1 MASEN
6 WTEPTMEYSNRAQ
19 MKTRLTFR
27 LLNYIVLCLFSSECQ
42 AQIEQHLLLEDWK
55 EHPLLLNEVNLQ
67 LLEQE
72 GVLDSCQADVLLAC
86 IHEAHFKS
94 YYQLQGLGCFDA
106 QTYER
111 LLLYTLLPSE
121 AGSSFPDQFYQAQA
135 FQGSFLLRVSFPGL
149 VWQGQELDTTSNQS
163 YLGNDFAIQQKLKLQ
178 LSDQLQFILNS
189 AKDRGEVLSW
199 SERQRGPD
207 FIACGLFYK
216 AQAPLTKIAIG
227 AYQFQWG
234 QGLQLWT
241 SRGMGRSIDLLQSVR
256 VAQGLKSY
264 NGTDEQRYLKGFAI
278 QYNHA
283 KHEYYGLFSVKQID
297 VPTQVDTLERAHFI
311 SSSTGLHR
319 TDLELQRQKQLQEK
333 IAAIAWQR
341 HGAQFKMG
349 SMLLFQQYTSNQFT
363 DSLGATFLK
372 YSPPFLLSLG
382 FQFSGTFK
390 NGYYY
395 FETTQLYQEKQPI
408 IESNA
413 LVCGAL
419 FHLHSKIQLGCQL
432 RYYGPTYSAFYEQ
445 GFRANK
451 LAQNEKGIFLN
462 LTYQLKKRIKWQS
475 YLDQYALYMLTSTAF
490 PFQSTQFRT
499 VLSYVPK
506 KTVLFQLNLQ
516 KQIGQALTFLK
527 VEATTEIKREL
538 TLNTGAQFGYERF
551 KQLSYSAHLTLQYH
565 QLGFPL
571 RMNAHVGA
579 FFIPEQGTAHYQMNY
594 HIGFGSTTM
603 QLIGQGYFLQTTSE
617 LHLKQNL
624 ALGLRCLYVS
634 KSAVFQLNSLGYNY
648 KNSSRNLQFDLQ
660 LKINF

>member
-1 MASEN
+1 MG
-6 WTEPTMEYSNRAQ
+6 YSNRAQ
-19 MKTRLTFR
+19 MITCLTHRFQF
-27 LLNYIVLCLFSSECQ
+27 LLVLCLFSSAHQ
-42 AQIEQHLLLEDWK
+42 AQIEQHLILEDWQ

-72 GVLDSCQADVLLAC
+72 GVLDSCQAHVLLEFIKA
-86 IHEAHFKS
+86 AQFKS
-94 YYQLQGLGCFDA
+94 YYQLQGLACFDA
-106 QTYER
+106 LAYER
-111 LLLYTLLPSE
+111 LLLYTILPSE
-121 AGSSFPDQFYQAQA
+121 AGSSFLDLFYQEQA
-135 FQGSFLLRVSFPGL
+135 FQGSFLLRVSFPSL
-149 VWQGQELDTTSNQS
+149 VWQGQELDTISSQNH
-163 YLGNDFAIQQKLKLQ
+163 LGNDFAIQQKLKLQ
-178 LSDQLQFILNS
+178 LSDQLQFIFNS
-189 AKDRGEVLSW
+189 AKDRGEALSW

-216 AQAPLTKIAIG
+216 AQAPLAKIAIG
-227 AYQFQWG
+227 TYQFQWG

-264 NGTDEQRYLKGFAI
+264 NGTDEQRFLNGVAI

-283 KHEYYGLFSVKQID
+283 KNEYFGLVSMKRID
-297 VPTQVDTLERAHFI
+297 VPAQVDTLERAHFI
-311 SSSTGLHR
+311 PNSSGLHR
-319 TDLELQRQKQLQEK
+319 TELELQRQKQLQEK
-333 IAAIAWQR
+333 IAGLAWQR
-341 HGAQFKMG
+341 NGALIKMG
-349 SMLLFQQYTSNQFT
+349 SMLLFQQYTINQFT

-382 FQFSGTFK
+382 FQLSGTFK
-390 NGYYY
+390 NSFYYL
-395 FETTQLYQEKQPI
+395 ETVQLYQEKL
-408 IESNA
+408 SVLHANA

-475 YLDQYALYMLTSTAF
+475 YLDQYAFYMITSKAF

-506 KTVLFQLNLQ
+506 KTVLFQFNLQ

-551 KQLSYSAHLTLQYH
+551 KPLSYSAHLTLQYH

-579 FFIPEQGTAHYQMNY
+579 FFIPEQGKTHYQMNY

-603 QLIGQGYFLQTTSE
+603 QLIGQGYFLQTTTE

-624 ALGLRCLYVS
+624 ALGLRCLWMS
-634 KSAVFQLNSLGYNY
+634 KSANFQLENQSFTYLPRSQ
-648 KNSSRNLQFDLQ
+648 KLQLDLQ

>member
-1 MASEN
+1 MASEDRN
-6 WTEPTMEYSNRAQ
+6 QFTMGYSNRAQ
-19 MKTRLTFR
+19 MITCLTHRFQF
-27 LLNYIVLCLFSSECQ
+27 LLVLCFFSSAHQ

-55 EHPLLLNEVNLQ
+55 EHPLLLNEINL
-67 LLEQE
+67 LRLEQE
-72 GVLDSCQADVLLAC
+72 RVIDSCQAHVLLEFIKA
-86 IHEAHFKS
+86 AQFKS
-94 YYQLQGLGCFDA
+94 YYQLQGLACFDA
-106 QTYER
+106 LAYER
-111 LLLYTLLPSE
+111 LLLYTILPSE
-121 AGSSFPDQFYQAQA
+121 AGSSFLDLFYQEQA
-135 FQGSFLLRVSFPGL
+135 FQGSFLIRVSFPSL
-149 VWQGQELDTTSNQS
+149 VWQGKELDTISSQN

-178 LSDQLQFILNS
+178 LSDQLQFIFNS
-189 AKDRGEVLSW
+189 AKDRGEALSW

-216 AQAPLTKIAIG
+216 AQAPLAKIAIG
-227 AYQFQWG
+227 TYQFQWG

-264 NGTDEQRYLKGFAI
+264 NGTDEKRFLNGVAI

-283 KHEYYGLFSVKQID
+283 KNEYFGLVSMKRID
-297 VPTQVDTLERAHFI
+297 VPAQVDTLEHAHFI
-311 SSSTGLHR
+311 TNSSGLHR
-319 TDLELQRQKQLQEK
+319 TELELQRQKQLQEK
-333 IAAIAWQR
+333 IAGLAWQR
-341 HGAQFKMG
+341 NGAQFKMG

-382 FQFSGTFK
+382 FQLSRTFK
-390 NGYYY
+390 NSFYYL
-395 FETTQLYQEKQPI
+395 ETVQLYQEKL
-408 IESNA
+408 SLLDANA

-475 YLDQYALYMLTSTAF
+475 YLDQYAFYMLTSKAF
-490 PFQSTQFRT
+490 PFQSMQFRT

-506 KTVLFQLNLQ
+506 KTVLFQFNLQ

-571 RMNAHVGA
+571 RMNAHMGA
-579 FFIPEQGTAHYQMNY
+579 FFIPEQGSAHYQMNY

-603 QLIGQGYFLQTTSE
+603 QLIGQGYFLQTTTE

-624 ALGLRCLYVS
+624 ALGLRCLWMS
-634 KSAVFQLNSLGYNY
+634 KSANFQLENQSFTYLPRSQ
-648 KNSSRNLQFDLQ
+648 KLQLDLQ

>member
-1 MASEN
+1 MANEDRN
-6 WTEPTMEYSNRAQ
+6 QFTMGYSNREQ
-19 MKTRLTFR
+19 MITCLTHRFQF
-27 LLNYIVLCLFSSECQ
+27 LLVLCLIPSAHQ

-55 EHPLLLNEVNLQ
+55 EHPLLLNEVNL
-67 LLEQE
+67 LRLEQG
-72 GVLDSCQADVLLAC
+72 GVIDSCQAHVLLEFINDAQ
-86 IHEAHFKS
+86 FKS
-94 YYQLQGLGCFDA
+94 YYQLQGLACFDA
-106 QTYER
+106 QAYER
-111 LLLYTLLPSE
+111 LLLYTILPSE
-121 AGSSFPDQFYQAQA
+121 AGSSFLDLFYQAQA
-135 FQGSFLLRVSFPGL
+135 FHGSFLLRVSFPSQ
-149 VWQGQELDTTSNQS
+149 VRQGQELDTISSQN

-178 LSDQLQFILNS
+178 LSDQLQFIFNS
-189 AKDRGEVLSW
+189 AKDRGEALSW

-216 AQAPLTKIAIG
+216 AQAPLAKIAIG

-264 NGTDEQRYLKGFAI
+264 NGTDEQRYLNGVAI

-297 VPTQVDTLERAHFI
+297 VPAQVDTLERAQFI
-311 SSSTGLHR
+311 PVSSGLHR
-319 TDLELQRQKQLQEK
+319 TELELQRQKQLQEK
-333 IAAIAWQR
+333 IAGIAWQR
-341 HGAQFKMG
+341 KGAQFKMG

-382 FQFSGTFK
+382 FQLSGTFK
-390 NGYYY
+390 NSFYYL
-395 FETTQLYQEKQPI
+395 ETVQLYQEKL
-408 IESNA
+408 SVLHANA
-413 LVCGAL
+413 IVCGAL
-419 FHLHSKIQLGCQL
+419 LHLHSKIQLGCQL

-475 YLDQYALYMLTSTAF
+475 YLDQYAFYKLTSTAF
-490 PFQSTQFRT
+490 PFQSTQFRS
-499 VLSYVPK
+499 VLSYVPR
-506 KTVLFQLNLQ
+506 KTILFQLNLQ
-516 KQIGQALTFLK
+516 KQIGQALTILK

-571 RMNAHVGA
+571 RMNAHMGV

-603 QLIGQGYFLQTTSE
+603 QLTGQGYFLQTTSE

-624 ALGLRCLYVS
+624 ALGLRCLYIS
-634 KSAVFQLNSLGYNY
+634 KSTVFQLNSLGYNF
-648 KNSSRNLQFDLQ
+648 KISSRNLQFDLQ